1 MSIRQAVGAATGA
14 ALLLLTAPTAAHAL
28 DAPLVPAASGT
39 PAASTPAAVPP
50 AAPAAAA
57 DSVTVDTA
65 GKLAVDGTLTL
76 SGTYRC
82 SAATG
87 PVFVS
92 STLVQGGGN
101 VRHGVG
107 GTRAVC
113 DGAEHRWAN
122 TARLGTAAFTAGEAH
137 VEATLMELRPGFLG
151 LPMPH
156 FHATSQR
163 QVMLAQ
169 A

>member
-1 MSIRQAVGAATGA
+1 MSFRQAVGAATGA

-28 DAPLVPAASGT
+28 DEPLAPTASA
-39 PAASTPAAVPP
+39 PSADSP
-50 AAPAAAA
+50 AAPVAAA

-65 GKLAVDGTLTL
+65 GKLAADGTITL

-92 STLVQGGGN
+92 SSLVQDGGN
-101 VRHGVG
+101 VRHGIG

-122 TARLGTAAFTAGEAH
+122 TARPGTTTFAAGEAQ

-151 LPMPH
+151 LPLPH
-156 FHATSQR
+156 FHATSRR